1 VTFAGVGDRDA
12 ADRLHGL
19 TLRAP
24 AVIAPDLLFVH
35 DLIGSTVVDQDGGA
49 HGVVVSIEA
58 NPASDLLVL
67 EGGGMVPMRFV
78 VGHEEGCIRV
88 EVPAG
93 LLE

>member
-1 VTFAGVGDRDA
+1 VRA

-24 AVIAPDLLFVH
+24 AVTDPDVLFVH

-49 HGVVVSIEA
+49 HGRVVSIEA

-67 EGGGMVPMRFV
+67 EGGGLVPMRFV
-78 VGHEEGCIRV
+78 IAHGQGWIRV
-88 EVPAG
+88 EVPTG
-93 LLE
+93 LFE